1 MHGAVQNRFQ
11 SCKIQKVSHFHGLL
25 SVNFCFRI
33 ILKKF
38 FSNTFHFFFQWN
50 VLIAYSQLYFSQ
62 VFWAYFQWNFFTGY
76 FKGLF
81 TGFKSEIS
89 SYFVHMF
96 FSHVFSQVLKFTG
109 FFTGSRFCDFS
120 TKFSPCK
127 IHRFFHR
134 VFHLTRHMPLQSYRW
149 TLYRGF
155 DMS

>member
-38 FSNTFHFFFQWN
+38 FSNTFHFFFA
-50 VLIAYSQLYFSQ
+50 VKRLDSLFTAFSSQ

-76 FKGLF
+76 FTRLF

-96 FSHVFSQVLKFTG
+96 FSHVFSQVLKFTDFSQVLDFVIFLQNLALAKFTG
-109 FFTGSRFCDFS
+109 FFTGCF
-120 TKFSPCK
+120 
-127 IHRFFHR
+127 I
-134 VFHLTRHMPLQSYRW
+134 
-149 TLYRGF
+149 
-155 DMS
+155 